1 MKQNVCSRNKYG
13 YCKYGVKCRF
23 KHTNE
28 LCVDKK
34 CDVFACE
41 RRHPNPCR
49 YYRDFGRC
57 RFTTN
62 CAYYHD
68 NSISENSE
76 KIKDIENKLKEIDKK
91 DKKNKPTV
99 TLGENVEKKLEAF
112 EKDFDKK
119 IERLENQIKKFSNII
134 DEQNSKVSNLEKLLE
149 DKERSI
155 ASLAK
160 RVEEIENKPIEQK
173 IEEINDKKQEVKF
186 QCPDCGFKTDS
197 EKGLKTHVT
206 RKHKTATKFPRECDL
221 CEMELESIV
230 KMKIH
235 MRTHSFRRIEYKCE
249 ECDFCGDSELA
260 MVVHNGRMHNENYEC
275 GLCNF
280 VAQDLEALD
289 IHLFTCEMYECCDCE
304 NRLQNL
310 CDLKK
315 HILEKH
321 GDEKT
326 LQVIHMKQD
335 RANPEEFSN
344 RKYKKEDLFQKK

>member
-1 MKQNVCSRNKYG
+1 MIEDKL
-13 YCKYGVKCRF
+13 
-23 KHTNE
+23 NE
-28 LCVDKK
+28 M
-34 CDVFACE
+34 
-41 RRHPNPCR
+41 
-49 YYRDFGRC
+49 
-57 RFTTN
+57 
-62 CAYYHD
+62 
-68 NSISENSE
+68 NSAE
-76 KIKDIENKLKEIDKK
+76 KE
-91 DKKNKPTV
+91 KNIV
-99 TLGENVEKKLEAF
+99 KKLEAF
-112 EKDFDKK
+112 EKNYEKK
-119 IERLENQIKKFSNII
+119 IEGLENQLKKMIKLVSEKDSLISSFEKHFEKIELKF
-134 DEQNSKVSNLEKLLE
+134 
-149 DKERSI
+149 
-155 ASLAK
+155 AK
-160 RVEEIENKPIEQK
+160 QEEENKALKTKVESLDTS
-173 IEEINDKKQEVKF
+173 NKQEVKF

-304 NRLQNL
+304 NRLKNL

-315 HILEKH
+315 HIIEKH
-321 GDEKT
+321 SDEKT